1 MKSKDT
7 EFDAYADGYAAGME
21 NPLKKIVGKNPNEF
35 LIPKIQI
42 LTELIECQRSTP
54 RVLDFG
60 CGTGEMLA
68 LLALAKPEWTLFGA
82 DISQQMINEAE
93 KRHLILK
100 QNATLLYIEQ
110 ALDGNNKYDM
120 IYASCVF
127 HHIAPKDWVKTLR
140 VIANCLEKDGLFV
153 MFEHN
158 PWNPITKWVVNHTEI
173 DKNANL
179 FSALTAG
186 SIIREAG
193 MYIEKTR
200 HFMHLPPS
208 MALAGFVDRLFGV
221 LPLGGQYVC
230 VAKK

>member
-1 MKSKDT
+1 MKSQNS

-35 LIPKIQI
+35 LMPKIHI
-42 LTELIECQRSTP
+42 LTELFEYQRTTP

-68 LLALAKPEWTLFGA
+68 LLAQAKPEWTLIGA
-82 DISQQMINEAE
+82 DISQQMIKEAE

-100 QNATLLYIEQ
+100 QNATFLNIDQ
-110 ALDGNNKYDM
+110 AVNGTNKYDV

-127 HHIAPKDWVKTLR
+127 HHIAPGEWVKMLK
-140 VIANCLEKDGLFV
+140 VIANCLEKNGALV
-153 MFEHN
+153 IFEHN

-179 FSALTAG
+179 FSAATAG
-186 SIIREAG
+186 SLIKEAG
-193 MYIEKTR
+193 MYIEKTK
-200 HFMHLPPS
+200 HFMYLPPS
-208 MALAGFVDRLFGV
+208 MAMAGFVDRLLGG